1 MDNLACTMAIYSDF
15 FNAFAA
21 LPRHEQGKVADF
33 VTKFCNN
40 PSSPGINYEKIH
52 SASDSKFRSVR
63 IDDSYRGIILKPDEG
78 NVYLLL
84 WVDRHDKA
92 YDWARKKHCIINPS
106 RGNIQIYDKEEHPAA
121 TDHVEANSGIGLA
134 DRVISLPRHQ
144 TAGLFDDVDDDTIKK
159 IGVPDELMTLVRGIR
174 SQEELDAKARLVPQ
188 DVYEALCF
196 IASGITP
203 EEVLREL
210 FADDTSVAAGVD
222 TGDFAAALDKPGS
235 KEKFMVLDGEDGEQ
249 ELKEMLAAPLE
260 KWRVFLHPSQRRMVE
275 KNYTGP
281 AQTLGGA
288 GTGKTVVAMHRA
300 RWLAQN
306 IFQSPDDRILFTTF
320 TVNLAGD
327 IRDNLKKI
335 CTPEIL
341 NRIEVV
347 NLDKWVTD
355 FLKTQGYK
363 YEIVYGARLNAL
375 WQEAL
380 AVAPLEPAMPP
391 SFYREEWDK
400 IVIPQEIRSIND
412 YIKSSRLGR
421 GVRLDRKA
429 RAAIWKVFEQ
439 LECLMNDQGVRD
451 AETAMMDARV
461 LLQDKGSILPYRAV
475 VVDEAQDLS
484 VQAFRLIRQIAGEE
498 HENDLFIVGDSHQRI
513 YRKKVVL
520 SRCGINVRGR
530 SRTLKINYRTTEE
543 TRAWANRL
551 LQGVSFDD
559 LDDGVDEGKGYL
571 SLMHGSKPEINC
583 FDTFNEEVDFIED
596 YLKGLQADGVDPM
609 NVCLVARTQY
619 RLDQYAVQLR
629 EDGIKTYEIK
639 RRKAEDR
646 DISGLR
652 LATMH
657 RIKGLE
663 FDYIIMAGINDGV
676 VPLEKALEESG
687 DTVTRQ
693 EAETA
698 ERSLLYVA
706 STRAKKAAIVTC
718 YGKISRYLK
727 LFTSCEDPS
736 GPVKLR

>member
-1 MDNLACTMAIYSDF
+1 MKNSIVLLIQS
-15 FNAFAA
+15 
-21 LPRHEQGKVADF
+21 
-33 VTKFCNN
+33 
-40 PSSPGINYEKIH
+40 I
-52 SASDSKFRSVR
+52 RSVR
-63 IDDSYRGIILKPDEG
+63 IDESYRGIVLKPDEG

-92 YDWARKKHCIINPS
+92 YDWARKKRCIINPS
-106 RGNIQIYDKEEHPAA
+106 LGNIQIYDIEEHPAVA
-121 TDHVEANSGIGLA
+121 DHVEDASGNRPA
-134 DRVISLPRHQ
+134 DQGTPLPGYKP
-144 TAGLFDDVDDDTIKK
+144 AGLFDNVDDDTMKK
-159 IGVPDELMTLVRGIR
+159 IGVPDELMTLIRGIR
-174 SQEELDAKARLVPQ
+174 SQEELDAKARLLPQ
-188 DVYEALCF
+188 DVFEALCF
-196 IASGITP
+196 IASGISP

-210 FADDTSVAAGVD
+210 FVDDTTVIAGVD

-235 KEKFMVLDGEDGEQ
+235 KDKFMVLDGEDGEQ

-281 AQTLGGA
+281 AQALGGA

-363 YEIVYGARLNAL
+363 YEIVYGERLNAL

-380 AVAPLEPAMPP
+380 VVAPLEPALPP

-400 IVIPQEIRSIND
+400 VIMPQEIRSLND
-412 YIKSSRLGR
+412 YLKSSRIGR

-439 LECLMNDQGVRD
+439 LECLMNEQGVRD
-451 AETAMMDARV
+451 AETAMMEARV

-475 VVDEAQDLS
+475 VVDEAQDFS
-484 VQAFRLIRQIAGEE
+484 VQAFKLIRQIAGEE
-498 HENDLFIVGDSHQRI
+498 HENDIFIVGDSHQRI

-530 SRTLKINYRTTEE
+530 SRALKINYRTTEE
-543 TRAWANRL
+543 TRAWAYRL
-551 LQGVSFDD
+551 LHGVSFDD
-559 LDDGVDEGKGYL
+559 LDDGVDEGKGYM
-571 SLMHGSKPEINC
+571 SLMHGPKPEIHC
-583 FDTFNEEVDFIED
+583 FDTFPEEVSFIKD

-609 NVCLVARTQY
+609 NVCLVARTQKL
-619 RLDQYAVQLR
+619 LDLYGARLR

-639 RRKAEDR
+639 RSKTEDR
-646 DISGLR
+646 DLSGLR

-657 RIKGLE
+657 RVKGLE
-663 FDYIIMAGINDGV
+663 FDYVIMAGVNDGIMPFEKV
-676 VPLEKALEESG
+676 LEASG
-687 DTVTRQ
+687 DAVTRQ

-706 STRAKKAAIVTC
+706 ATRAKKAAVVTC
-718 YGKISRYLK
+718 YGKISRFLK
-727 LFTSCEDPS
+727 LFTSY
-736 GPVKLR
+736 VKIRFDQ